1 MYSNYFSKLINARF
15 PECKFKPGLTKKG
28 SLAQKCCAN
37 YFSNLQFLFHM
48 TRTAREKKSVQQLLV
63 PSYILYAGKF
73 LNAVSPF
80 AATRFAARLFL
91 TPFRY
96 KLPEREREMDQN
108 SRQERIKVPSIN
120 RDIVVYHYG
129 DSPKK
134 ILLIHG
140 WSGRGTQLGI
150 MAKAFKEE
158 GYGVVSFD
166 APGHGKASGKLSMM
180 PFFSEA
186 ALYLQQKYGPFDFVI
201 GHSLGGMASL
211 KAVKDGLQAQ
221 KMVIIGTANS
231 ITHITQDFTRNLNL
245 DQKIAKR
252 MVRYLEKKFRRDLEE
267 YSGAVSANAVK
278 IPTLVIH
285 DRHDVDVPIQS
296 AFEIEQC
303 LENAELLITENLGH
317 RRILGNPEVIE
328 KINKFLSV

>member
-1 MYSNYFSKLINARF
+1 M
-15 PECKFKPGLTKKG
+15 TK
-28 SLAQKCCAN
+28 
-37 YFSNLQFLFHM
+37 
-48 TRTAREKKSVQQLLV
+48 TAKENKSVQQLLV
-63 PSYILYAGKF
+63 PQYIVYASKF

-96 KLPEREREMDQN
+96 KLPQREREMDQN

-120 RDIVVYHYG
+120 REIVVYHYG

-134 ILLIHG
+134 ILLMHG

-158 GYGVVSFD
+158 GYGIVSFD
-166 APGHGKASGKLSMM
+166 APGHGKAPGKISMM

-186 ALYLQQKYGPFDFVI
+186 ALHLEKQYGPFDFVI
-201 GHSLGGMASL
+201 GHSMGGMATL
-211 KAVKDGLQAQ
+211 KAVKDGLDTQ
-221 KMVIIGTANS
+221 KLVIIGTANS

-245 DQKIAKR
+245 DPKIAQR
-252 MVRYLEKKFRRDLEE
+252 MMHYLQKKFRQDLEE

-285 DRHDVDVPIQS
+285 DKDDVDVPVR
-296 AFEIEQC
+296 AAYEIGKS
-303 LENAELLITENLGH
+303 LENVELLITENLGH